1 MQSGQKG
8 PVYEIGG
15 ETGCLTTGD
24 RRPMLTLPILAKM
37 SSAALAAGITACLTY
52 GQYNVASGAGGSGLM
67 PPASVLHPNAR
78 PGAMLDPMAE
88 MAEALA
94 NLKQEH
100 AKADRNRA
108 MIDWLASLRTGF
120 TVQRFET
127 GLVYKVRYSPAAE
140 AGTVL
145 EDYLVVPFGPEL
157 PFAVSLHAAENGAVR
172 IEGLSC
178 ASQETLGQVD
188 ASAGAGAAEAA
199 AMAEAQAYLR
209 TPDAADPALPADCL
223 TVRLKRS

>member
-1 MQSGQKG
+1 
-8 PVYEIGG
+8 
-15 ETGCLTTGD
+15 
-24 RRPMLTLPILAKM
+24 MLTLSILAKM

-78 PGAMLDPMAE
+78 PGAILDPMAE
-88 MAEALA
+88 MAAALA
-94 NLKQEH
+94 TMKQEH

-108 MIDWLASLRTGF
+108 MIDWLASLRTRF

-127 GLVYKVRYSPAAE
+127 GLVYKVRYSPADQT
-140 AGTVL
+140 GTVL
-145 EDYLVVPFGPEL
+145 EDYLAVPFGPEL

-178 ASQETLGQVD
+178 ASQETLGQVE
-188 ASAGAGAAEAA
+188 ASAGEGAAEAA
-199 AMAEAQAYLR
+199 AMAEAEAYLR

>member
-1 MQSGQKG
+1 MQSRRQDA
-8 PVYEIGG
+8 VYEINGQAG
-15 ETGCLTTGD
+15 FRDTGD
-24 RRPMLTLPILAKM
+24 RRPMLTLSILAKM

-78 PGAMLDPMAE
+78 PGAILDPMAE
-88 MAEALA
+88 MAAALA
-94 NLKQEH
+94 TMKQEH

-108 MIDWLASLRTGF
+108 MIDWLASLRTRF

-127 GLVYKVRYSPAAE
+127 GLVYKVRYSPADQT
-140 AGTVL
+140 GTVL
-145 EDYLVVPFGPEL
+145 EDYLAVPFGPEL
-157 PFAVSLHAAENGAVR
+157 PFAVSLHTAENGAVR
-172 IEGLSC
+172 IEGVSC
-178 ASQETLGQVD
+178 ASQETLGQIE
-188 ASAGAGAAEAA
+188 ASAGEGAAEAA
-199 AMAEAQAYLR
+199 AMAEAEAYLR